1 MEISMRK
8 TLLGVVGSASV
19 LLTFA
24 ASATAAR
31 ADALEVQLVE
41 FRRLCETGDKAACV
55 RFGMALEKNRSH
67 QATWRKA
74 HADWFFWEH

>member
-24 ASATAAR
+24 ASATAVH

-55 RFGMALEKNRSH
+55 RFGMALEKNRTRH
-67 QATWRKA
+67 AMWRKA

>member
-55 RFGMALEKNRSH
+55 RFGMALEKNRSRH
-67 QATWRKA
+67 ATWRKA

>member
-8 TLLGVVGSASV
+8 TLLGIVGSVSV

-67 QATWRKA
+67 QGTWRKA

>member
-1 MEISMRK
+1 MEISKRK
-8 TLLGVVGSASV
+8 TLLGVVGSLSV
-19 LLTFA
+19 LLKFA

-41 FRRLCETGDKAACV
+41 FRGLCETGDKAACV

-67 QATWRKA
+67 QAMWRKA

>member
-8 TLLGVVGSASV
+8 TLLGIVCSASV
-19 LLTFA
+19 LLSFA